1 MASIRTSGLFLVAP
15 ACMLPRRRSQKNSL
29 VPKKQFFTG
38 CLQKKPFYYG
48 EAVLW
53 KSFPLL
59 EIRQS
64 RSLNKKLDK
73 YFNCALY
80 MAYCKLDLLIFLS
93 ESQELHYLN
102 VQFLALSPLLS
113 PWTVRP
119 LTEERSAWSLISS
132 CLCLCLSRM

>member
-53 KSFPLL
+53 KSCFPLL

-80 MAYCKLDLLIFLS
+80 MAYCKLGLLIFLS

-119 LTEERSAWSLISS
+119 LTEERSAWSL
-132 CLCLCLSRM
+132 SRM